1 MFGRGKASSGLGI
14 GLALARRL
22 AEMHGGTLDAQSEG
36 PGKGAVFTLRLP
48 RAVPPEVASPGS
60 VDELHGSIRGQR
72 ILVVDDNRDAA
83 DSLRLMLELL
93 GADVHIA
100 RSGREALTRFAEC
113 RADAVLLDIGM
124 PEMDGYEVARAIRQR
139 PEGKGTMIVAVS
151 GWGQESDRQRSRE
164 AGFDHHLVKPA
175 DLQAIEMLLASLPAR
190 SGEAGAASDQVH
202 QARIDA
208 Q

>member
-1 MFGRGKASSGLGI
+1 
-14 GLALARRL
+14 
-22 AEMHGGTLDAQSEG
+22 
-36 PGKGAVFTLRLP
+36 
-48 RAVPPEVASPGS
+48 VASAGS

-124 PEMDGYEVARAIRQR
+124 PEMDGY
-139 PEGKGTMIVAVS
+139 
-151 GWGQESDRQRSRE
+151 
-164 AGFDHHLVKPA
+164 
-175 DLQAIEMLLASLPAR
+175 
-190 SGEAGAASDQVH
+190 
-202 QARIDA
+202 
-208 Q
+208 